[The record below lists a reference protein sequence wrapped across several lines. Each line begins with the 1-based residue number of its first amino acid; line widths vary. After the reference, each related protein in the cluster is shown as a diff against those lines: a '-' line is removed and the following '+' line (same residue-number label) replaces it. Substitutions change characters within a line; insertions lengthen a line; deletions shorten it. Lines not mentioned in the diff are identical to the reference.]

1 MKNKKLHNI
10 KTTGYKTP
18 DNYFESFE
26 DKLFERLSEEKKL
39 QGLKSPGYSVPKDYF
54 NTIEDKV
61 LRRLENE
68 EKPIVRLQSR
78 KIFYY
83 VAGIAASII
92 MLFAIFVN
100 TESTQDFSVEMV
112 ETYFEN
118 SDLDSYEIAQL
129 LLDADMLEDD
139 FLIIETTY
147 NESNLENYLL
157 NNADIETI
165 LE

>member
-54 NTIEDKV
+54 NNIEDKV

>member
-83 VAGIAASII
+83 VAVIAASII